1 MAKELLIEF
10 IKDEKLNALELIDA
24 LNEKEKYEFSKD
36 IISDI
41 EEQID
46 YKIEESESLVELYK
60 IKQKQKEYN
69 MDTSLVERM
78 IKRKKPLIDEDIET
92 LDTEEIE
99 YYIYDGFDSLTPNQR
114 ELLLNKAK
122 ISKINISD
130 IEYLIEQIEELK
142 ESEKEQ
148 EEYNETTDYIS
159 ANDYIE
165 EPKNKVTLGDFIIA
179 NSIYS
184 MLNEKEEKKESIS
197 NDYEPYQFEEEEL
210 EDDDYYF
217 EDPD

>member
-159 ANDYIE
+159 TNNYIE
-165 EPKNKVTLGDFIIA
+165 EPQNKVTLGDFIIA

>member
-1 MAKELLIEF
+1 MVKELLIVF

-142 ESEKEQ
+142 ESEKE
-148 EEYNETTDYIS
+148 EYNETTDYIS
-159 ANDYIE
+159 TNNYIE
-165 EPKNKVTLGDFIIA
+165 EPKNKVTLGDLIIA
-179 NSIYS
+179 NYIYS

>member
-1 MAKELLIEF
+1 MVKELLIEF

-184 MLNEKEEKKESIS
+184 MLNEKEEKKESLS

>member
-1 MAKELLIEF
+1 MVKELLIEF

-24 LNEKEKYEFSKD
+24 LNEKEKYGFSKD

-46 YKIEESESLVELYK
+46 YKIEESESLAELYK

-114 ELLLNKAK
+114 ALLLNKAK

-148 EEYNETTDYIS
+148 EKYNETTDYIS
-159 ANDYIE
+159 TNNYIE
-165 EPKNKVTLGDFIIA
+165 EPKNKVTLGDVIIA

>member
-1 MAKELLIEF
+1 MVKELLIEF

-142 ESEKEQ
+142 ESEKE

-159 ANDYIE
+159 ANNYIE

>member
-1 MAKELLIEF
+1 MVKELLIEF

-24 LNEKEKYEFSKD
+24 LNENDKYEFSKD

-142 ESEKEQ
+142 ESEKE

-159 ANDYIE
+159 ANNYIE

>member
-1 MAKELLIEF
+1 MVKELLIEF
-10 IKDEKLNALELIDA
+10 IKEEKLNALELIDA

-78 IKRKKPLIDEDIET
+78 IKKKKPLIDEDIET

-142 ESEKEQ
+142 ELEKEQ
-148 EEYNETTDYIS
+148 EEYNETNDYIS
-159 ANDYIE
+159 TNNYIE

>member
-1 MAKELLIEF
+1 MVKELLTEF
-10 IKDEKLNALELIDA
+10 IKDKKLNALELIDA

-159 ANDYIE
+159 ANNYIE

>member
-1 MAKELLIEF
+1 MVKELLIEF
-10 IKDEKLNALELIDA
+10 IKDKKLNALELIDA
-24 LNEKEKYEFSKD
+24 LNENDKYEFSKD

-148 EEYNETTDYIS
+148 EKYNETTDYIS
-159 ANDYIE
+159 ANNYIE

>member
-1 MAKELLIEF
+1 MVKELLIEF

-159 ANDYIE
+159 TNNYIE
-165 EPKNKVTLGDFIIA
+165 EPKNKVTLGDVIIA

>member
-1 MAKELLIEF
+1 MVKELLIEF

-24 LNEKEKYEFSKD
+24 LNENDKYEFSKD

-159 ANDYIE
+159 ANNYIE

>member
-1 MAKELLIEF
+1 MVKELLIEF

>member
-1 MAKELLIEF
+1 MVKELLIEF

-24 LNEKEKYEFSKD
+24 LNEKEEYEFSKD

-41 EEQID
+41 EDQID

-159 ANDYIE
+159 TNNYIE

>member
-184 MLNEKEEKKESIS
+184 MLNEKEEKKESLS

>member
-1 MAKELLIEF
+1 MVKELLIEF

-24 LNEKEKYEFSKD
+24 LNEKEKYGFSKD

-114 ELLLNKAK
+114 ELLLTKAK

-142 ESEKEQ
+142 ETEKE

-159 ANDYIE
+159 ANNYIE

>member
-1 MAKELLIEF
+1 MVKELLIEL
-10 IKDEKLNALELIDA
+10 IKDKKLNALELIDA
-24 LNEKEKYEFSKD
+24 LNEKDKYEFSKD
-36 IISDI
+36 LVYEIL
-41 EEQID
+41 EQINN
-46 YKIEESESLVELYK
+46 KIEDSESLVELYK

-78 IKRKKPLIDEDIET
+78 MKRKKPLKDEDINY
-92 LDTEEIE
+92 LDSEEIE

-114 ELLLNKAK
+114 ELLLSKAK
-122 ISKINISD
+122 ISKISISD
-130 IEYLIEQIEELK
+130 IEYLIEQIEEKK
-142 ESEKEQ
+142 EFEKEQ
-148 EEYNETTDYIS
+148 EEYNETYDYVEPI
-159 ANDYIE
+159 NYIE
-165 EPKNKVTLGDFIIA
+165 EPKNKITLGDFIMA

-184 MLNEKEEKKESIS
+184 MLSEEEKEKQSKS

>member
-1 MAKELLIEF
+1 MVKELLIEF

-24 LNEKEKYEFSKD
+24 LNENDKYEFSKD

-148 EEYNETTDYIS
+148 EKYNETTDYIS
-159 ANDYIE
+159 TNNYIE
-165 EPKNKVTLGDFIIA
+165 EPKNKVTLGDVIIA

>member
-1 MAKELLIEF
+1 MVKELLIEF

-114 ELLLNKAK
+114 ELLLTKAK

-142 ESEKEQ
+142 ETEKE

-159 ANDYIE
+159 ANNYIE

>member
-1 MAKELLIEF
+1 MVKELLIEF

-24 LNEKEKYEFSKD
+24 LNENDKYEFSKD

-148 EEYNETTDYIS
+148 EKYNETTDYIS
-159 ANDYIE
+159 ANNYIE

>member
-1 MAKELLIEF
+1 
-10 IKDEKLNALELIDA
+10 
-24 LNEKEKYEFSKD
+24 
-36 IISDI
+36 
-41 EEQID
+41 
-46 YKIEESESLVELYK
+46 
-60 IKQKQKEYN
+60 

-99 YYIYDGFDSLTPNQR
+99 YYIYDGFDSLTSNQR

-159 ANDYIE
+159 ANNYIE

>member
-1 MAKELLIEF
+1 MVKELLIEF

-46 YKIEESESLVELYK
+46 YKIEESEILVELYK

-122 ISKINISD
+122 LSKINISD